1 MQHLR
6 KEGIS
11 VLYSQPRNYYCSER
25 IIIMKKRLSIH
36 IQAKIAIV
44 NEAVG

>member
-1 MQHLR
+1 MQPLR

-11 VLYSQPRNYYCSER
+11 VLYPQPRNYYCSER

-44 NEAVG
+44 NEAVD